1 MPLVVFGKSLI
12 DRLEPAIVLEELSV
26 NLVEPAIHGV
36 EPTVMVGKPPIHRI
50 QAFED
55 LSVRRQHGTDGGFA
69 LRAIGFQRRDTDLEF
84 GKAGRH
90 SASLSARAGGEQRQT
105 HSRTLYDQD
114 RSNCPGRHPKWQYDV
129 VHIAFGLVVLVAAAI
144 GLAALARRIG
154 VAEPLFLT
162 LAGIAASYLPFVPS
176 VEINP
181 EIVMLGLLPPLV
193 YTAAISTSLVDFRP
207 KKLTIALLSVGLVL
221 FTTFAVALVV
231 WRLLDVPLAAAVAIG
246 AVVSPPDAV
255 AASAIARRVGMPRRI
270 VTLLEGEALF
280 NDATALVTLRT
291 AIAAMAGAFSIW
303 HAGGDFAIATIGGT
317 AIGVV
322 AAAVLAVLR
331 RRITDPVLDT
341 SLSLVAPFAAYLP
354 AEAAHASG
362 VIAVVVCGLILGQ
375 GAPVWQSAASRI
387 ADRTNWRT
395 IQFILENAV
404 FLLMGLEVRHILE
417 DAWGSGIGHGTLLLA
432 CAAVLLTVIVVRPI
446 WVFPTIYCAWWVE
459 SRPRGKPRPAWTAPA
474 VVSWAGMRGV
484 VTLAGALLLP
494 SDTPQLATLKLLAL
508 VVVGG
513 TLLLQ
518 GFSLPWLIRA
528 LRLRGPSRAEDA
540 LQEASLLQQATTA
553 GLTALDAAIAPET
566 PPEIVTAL
574 RERVARRANAAWE
587 QLGRAESVRITP
599 SGEYRRL
606 RLAMLAAERETVL
619 RARDSGTLD
628 HEVLE
633 HVMAALDIEEST
645 IDRVVEADDYPEEL
659 MLRPGAASCDHLRDA
674 PRVRV
679 PDLPD
684 ACSECL
690 AEGLTWV
697 HLRMCLTC
705 GHVAC
710 CDSSVGNHATRHFRD
725 TAHPVMRSVEPGEDW
740 RWCYVDEL
748 LG

>member
-1 MPLVVFGKSLI
+1 M
-12 DRLEPAIVLEELSV
+12 
-26 NLVEPAIHGV
+26 
-36 EPTVMVGKPPIHRI
+36 
-50 QAFED
+50 
-55 LSVRRQHGTDGGFA
+55 
-69 LRAIGFQRRDTDLEF
+69 
-84 GKAGRH
+84 
-90 SASLSARAGGEQRQT
+90 
-105 HSRTLYDQD
+105 
-114 RSNCPGRHPKWQYDV
+114 
-129 VHIAFGLVVLVAAAI
+129 HIAVGLVVLVAAAVA
-144 GLAALARRIG
+144 LAALARRVG
-154 VAEPLFLT
+154 MAEPLFLT
-162 LAGIAASYLPFVPS
+162 VAGIAASYVPFVPA
-176 VEINP
+176 VDLDP
-181 EIVMLGLLPPLV
+181 EVVLLGLLPPLV
-193 YTAAISTSLVDFRP
+193 YTAAISTSLVEFRP
-207 KKLTIALLSVGLVL
+207 KKLSIALLSVGLVL

-231 WRLLDVPLAAAVAIG
+231 WRLLDVPFAAAVAIG

-255 AASAIARRVGMPRRI
+255 AATSIARRVGMPRRI

-291 AIAAMAGAFSIW
+291 AIVALTGAFSVW
-303 HAGGDFAIATIGGT
+303 QAGADFAMAAVGGT
-317 AIGVV
+317 VIGVV
-322 AAAVLAVLR
+322 AAGVLALLR

-341 SLSLVAPFAAYLP
+341 SLSFLAPFAAYLP

-362 VIAVVVCGLILGQ
+362 VISVVVCGLILGQ

-387 ADRTNWRT
+387 AERTNWRT

-404 FLLMGLEVRHILE
+404 FLIMGLQVRHIVD
-417 DAWGSGIGHGTLLLA
+417 DAWSSGLDHTTLLLA
-432 CAAVLLTVIVVRPI
+432 CAAVLATVVVVRPI
-446 WVFPTIYCAWWVE
+446 WVFPATYFAWFVE
-459 SRPRGKPRPAWTAPA
+459 SRPRGKPRPAWTSPA

-540 LQEASLLQQATTA
+540 LQEANLLQQATAA
-553 GLTALDAAIAPET
+553 GLAALEAEIAPET
-566 PPEIVTAL
+566 PEEIVTAL

-606 RLAMLAAERETVL
+606 RLVMLGAERETVL
-619 RARDSGTLD
+619 RARDSGTID

-633 HVMAALDIEEST
+633 HVMASLDLEEST
-645 IDRVVEADDYPEEL
+645 IDRVAEADDQPGEP
-659 MLRPGAASCDHLRDA
+659 LRAMGTAGCEHLADA
-674 PRVRV
+674 PRVALTE
-679 PDLPD
+679 LPEVC
-684 ACSECL
+684 AECV

-697 HLRMCLTC
+697 HLRMCLSC
-705 GHVAC
+705 GNVGC
-710 CDSSVGNHATRHFRD
+710 CDSSVGNHATRHYHA
-725 TAHPVMRSVEPGEDW
+725 TGHPVMRSVEPGEKW
-740 RWCYVDEL
+740 RWCYVDEI